1 MASNYTETIKLCQ
14 WLETDPVLRS
24 DFNSDNKKIDAALK
38 YMPRFVA
45 GSYIGNGL
53 SGEENPRSLSF
64 TFLPM
69 LVIITADSTD
79 GVAPGSV
86 FIRGQELSD
95 GIGNYGNP
103 AYGLALH
110 LTWGDDR
117 VTWYTSSNGDDAAEN
132 QLNKDGQT
140 YRYFALGY

>member
-53 SGEENPRSLSF
+53 HGEENPRTLSF

-69 LVIITADSTD
+69 LVIITGDST
-79 GVAPGSV
+79 GGIVPGSV
-86 FIRGQELSD
+86 FIRGQEFSD
-95 GIGNYGNP
+95 GIGNYDNP
-103 AYGLALH
+103 AYGMALH
-110 LTWGDDR
+110 LTWGDDH
-117 VTWYTSSNGDDAAEN
+117 VTWYSTATDDDAADRH
-132 QLNKDGQT
+132 LNRNGQT